1 MEGFLMFKK
10 VQAFSLIEIL
20 IALVIV
26 SLTAANMYG
35 LQQKVSFQQGD
46 NISYVDAIAVATK
59 EIEKVLS
66 VSNIESLMALSEGE
80 NTELQLA
87 NTIFEQSWSVH
98 EVGEQYHAGDSFK
111 EVCLVLTWISR
122 TQREQT
128 FQHCVQVN
136 LAQITGEEK
145 QGEQASKAVI
155 FSEFAAQEI
164 EYFNA
169 NKQYLN
175 GDLVIYDSYFY
186 QSLSDSST
194 IGIAPTL
201 TNDRWQR
208 LGKID
213 NPQAL
218 SNIES

>member
-1 MEGFLMFKK
+1 MFKK

-46 NISYVDAIAVATK
+46 NISYVDAISVATK
-59 EIEKVLS
+59 EIEKALS
-66 VSNIESLMALSEGE
+66 VNDIETLMALSEGE
-80 NTELQLA
+80 NTKLQLA

-98 EVGEQYHAGDSFK
+98 EVGERYDAGDAFK
-111 EVCLVLTWISR
+111 EVCVVLTWVSR
-122 TQREQT
+122 TQREQV

-136 LAQITGEEK
+136 LAQITGEEE
-145 QGEQASKAVI
+145 QGTQASKAVI
-155 FSEFAAQEI
+155 FSEFVDQEI
-164 EYFNA
+164 EYFNV

-194 IGIAPTL
+194 RGIPPTL
-201 TNDRWQR
+201 TNDHWQR
-208 LGKID
+208 LGKVD

>member
-1 MEGFLMFKK
+1 MFKK

-111 EVCLVLTWISR
+111 EVCLVLTWINR

-136 LAQITGEEK
+136 LAQITGEEE

-155 FSEFAAQEI
+155 FSEFADQEI
-164 EYFNA
+164 EYFNV

-175 GDLVIYDSYFY
+175 GDLVIYDSFFY

-201 TNDRWQR
+201 ANAHWQR

-218 SNIES
+218 SNLDS